1 MISLFFHIRFRS
13 PARRDQLHRLPDHR
27 HEQAGGEGR
36 HPRHRQQGD
45 RPGENDRDAGQQFN
59 LKYLD

>member
-1 MISLFFHIRFRS
+1 MNINLNTIHLKIPYRKNPEIFS
-13 PARRDQLHRLPDHR
+13 ARRHQLYGFPDHR

-45 RPGENDRDAGQQFN
+45 LPGQDD
-59 LKYLD
+59 